1 MNKFKLEIEY
11 DYDFVLIGICSHEK
25 DYRICWAINQ
35 KLDFDLKKTE
45 DLEIK
50 EKKQAEPSLFS
61 MYVHEN
67 PEEYV
72 EYYVIANRGA
82 NGMLVPEQK
91 QADYFLMIRGT
102 ITDGQVESIIKQLR
116 EISMVLTAYE
126 IDPTQLKS
134 KQNLLF

>member
-1 MNKFKLEIEY
+1 MNKFKLEIEF

-25 DYRICWAINQ
+25 DYRICWAINN
-35 KLDFDLKKTE
+35 KLGFDLKKTD

-50 EKKQAEPSLFS
+50 DKKLTENSLFS

-67 PEEYV
+67 PDEFI

-82 NGMLVPEQK
+82 NGLLVPEQK
-91 QADYFLMIRGT
+91 QVDYFLLIRGT
-102 ITDGQVESIIKQLR
+102 VSTEQVEALVKQMR
-116 EISMVLTAYE
+116 ELSMVLTAYE
-126 IDPTQLKS
+126 IDPSQLKS